1 MEGVHMKS
9 MIITGV
15 LLCGLLSCAGSQEPG
30 SPANPAAASPKTSP
44 GASAP
49 VVRLTPSDHGLDH
62 PGLWRENMCLADING
77 DGHVDFVCPPPRS
90 ESQKPF
96 IYLGDGKGGWREW
109 TEARF
114 PKLALAYGAVDAGDI
129 DGNGLMD
136 LALGCHQTNMT
147 VLLQTSPGEFAEARD
162 GLPDATRF
170 STRALKLRDVNGDG
184 RPEII
189 AVNETAVFP
198 DGLKFNPNR
207 QKVFTFRDGLW
218 SPLPI
223 LPLSPTPQ
231 AFGDSLAVADFN
243 GDGRPDFVS
252 ASNVY
257 AIKQILFLNQNDGFR
272 AQDIAAIPDGS
283 YIFQVAAADFD
294 RDGRMDIVC
303 TMVTFDFS
311 EGARKDKVKSMRS
324 RLGFLVNR
332 GDAWEFHELAGSDEG
347 KAKHKYSGL
356 TTADFN
362 GDGLP
367 DVAAAFDDGSLILFL
382 NKGGMQFVRA
392 QTPGW
397 VVQGKVSWFGSADFN
412 EDGTPDLAVA
422 FGAEQQHGHLAAY
435 TISLK

>member
-1 MEGVHMKS
+1 MKR
-9 MIITGV
+9 MVIAGA
-15 LLCGLLSCAGSQEPG
+15 LMGGLLACAGAQQPG
-30 SPANPAAASPKTSP
+30 SPVNTIAGNARGSSA
-44 GASAP
+44 GAPAP
-49 VVRLTPSDHGLDH
+49 VIHLTVSDHGLDH

-77 DGHVDFVCPPPRS
+77 DGHVDFICPPPRA
-90 ESQKPF
+90 ESKKPF
-96 IYLGDGKGGWREW
+96 IFLGDGKGGWREW
-109 TEARF
+109 LEARF
-114 PKLALAYGAVDAGDI
+114 PKLALAYGAVDVGDI

-147 VLLQTSPGEFAEARD
+147 VLFQTSPGVFAEARD
-162 GLPDATRF
+162 GLPDATHF
-170 STRALKLRDVNGDG
+170 SSRAVKLHDMNGDG

-198 DGLKFNPNR
+198 DGLKYNPNR
-207 QKVFTFRDGLW
+207 QKVFSFKDGLW
-218 SPLPI
+218 SALPI
-223 LPLSPTPQ
+223 LPLSPSPT

-257 AIKQILFLNQNDGFR
+257 ALKQILFLNQADGFH
-272 AQDIAAIPDGS
+272 AEDITAIPDGS

-311 EGARKDKVKSMRS
+311 EEARKDKVRTMRS
-324 RLGFLVNR
+324 RLGLLVNR
-332 GDAWEFHELAGSDEG
+332 GSTWEFHELAGSDEG
-347 KAKHKYSGL
+347 KSKHKYSGL
-356 TTADFN
+356 AVADFN

-367 DVAAAFDDGSLILFL
+367 DVAGVFEDGGLVLLL
-382 NKGGMQFVRA
+382 NKGGLKFVRA

-397 VVQGKVSWFGSADFN
+397 VVQGKVTWLGAADFN

-422 FGAEQQHGHLAAY
+422 YGAEQQTGRLTAY
-435 TISLK
+435 LVSSK